1 MLLSMTNTIV
11 IGKFIRIEEIQ
22 KLFKIWYHEYK
33 PGLNIS
39 FRTFK
44 SFFSLDWLRNDFSH
58 RLPDPWGFYLGVK
71 YGVPLW
77 HYCCVRQQR
86 KQYFSSQKISPSVFN
101 LTTLRFLTSHCPCR
115 DFYGNYFD
123 KNVTDLKLQLF
134 LQNVSP
140 SAPGGK
146 LLAGTRHV
154 HDQCSDKFFFT
165 SFRRFSKVSV
175 KTAEMP

>member
-1 MLLSMTNTIV
+1 MFPYTEGRNCILSLANLYV
-11 IGKFIRIEEIQ
+11 LIRYR
-22 KLFKIWYHEYK
+22 KY
-33 PGLNIS
+33 
-39 FRTFK
+39 FK
-44 SFFSLDWLRNDFSH
+44 SCTTNMITLSVSFHTLVVSYKFFF
-58 RLPDPWGFYLGVK
+58 FYG
-71 YGVPLW
+71 GPLW
-77 HYCCVRQQR
+77 HDCCVSQQR

-101 LTTLRFLTSHCPCR
+101 LTTLRFLTSLCPCR

-154 HDQCSDKFFFT
+154 HGQCSDKSLFT

-175 KTAEMP
+175 KTAEMS